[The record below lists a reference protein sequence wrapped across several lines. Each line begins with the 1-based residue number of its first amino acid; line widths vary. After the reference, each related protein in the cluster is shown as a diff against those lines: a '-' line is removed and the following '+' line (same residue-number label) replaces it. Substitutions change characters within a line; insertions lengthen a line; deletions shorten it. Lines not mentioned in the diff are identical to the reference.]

1 MNLEKLQKL
10 AQECGFTAAVELDA
24 DTIRLRPE
32 VRQMCE
38 DNKCHQYG
46 KNWKCPP
53 GCGTLEECEK
63 KVRSYAKGILVQTM
77 GELEDEMDVET
88 MMELE
93 AAHKENFEK
102 MRELLAEEYP
112 RMLSIG
118 SGTCTKC
125 KVCTYPDAPCRFPEH
140 SFASMESYGMMVMD
154 VCKDNGL
161 KYYYGPCTL
170 AYTSCFLLEEKVK

>member
-10 AQECGFTAAVELDA
+10 ALECGFTAAEELDA
-24 DTIRLRPE
+24 DTIELRPE
-32 VRQMCE
+32 VRKMCE
-38 DNKCHQYG
+38 DNKCRMYG
-46 KNWKCPP
+46 KNWRCPP

-63 KVRSYAKGILVQTM
+63 KVRSYKKGILVQTM

-93 AAHKENFEK
+93 ASHKEHFEK
-102 MRELLAEEYP
+102 MRECLAEEYP
-112 RMLSIG
+112 TMLSLG

-125 KVCTYPDAPCRFPEH
+125 KVCTYPDAPCRFPNH
-140 SFASMESYGMMVMD
+140 TFASMEAYGMLVMD
-154 VCKDNGL
+154 VCKANGL
-161 KYYYGPCTL
+161 KYYYGPCTI